1 MPKATSGMA
10 TDTLTLLNLAC
21 IKYTGCPLPSS
32 GGSGNNWKYDL
43 ALDEYVD
50 EPTFNPPDHPKYA
63 KWSPH
68 PYFNPLHLY
77 YPSYDFG
84 VRVLRSLLV
93 DEIRFCKNPIDNPN
107 RELIKSLA
115 NPFGVKG
122 VSVKIQLDFHSPA
135 AKIGRMFHPDREP
148 HKYPYFPE
156 YGDVRR
162 TEARHHPTT
171 EQLDLGIMRRKLRK
185 QEGEWNIGHWT
196 GGDWKYDIWTAK
208 GNLRKKKETAEII
221 YNLKYLAIGM
231 SYTADIYWFKDFHT
245 NWHNIQTQLRRTA
258 YTPEWTYAGK
268 NFQQWIKPI
277 VDKEPQLEPE
287 DWVRIFTP
295 EKINKQEKINKALIA
310 NFPTTITF

>member
-1 MPKATSGMA
+1 MPKPTCGRAN
-10 TDTLTLLNLAC
+10 DPLTLLNLAC
-21 IKYTGCPLPSS
+21 IKYTGHSLPTSD
-32 GGSGNNWKYDL
+32 GSFSNWKYSV

-63 KWSPH
+63 RWSPH

-93 DEIRFCKNPIDNPN
+93 DEIRFCKNPIDNTN

-115 NPFGVKG
+115 NPFGVEG
-122 VSVKIQLDFHSPA
+122 VSVKITLDFNSLP

-148 HKYPYFPE
+148 HQYPYFPN
-156 YGDVRR
+156 YGHNRGTQVK
-162 TEARHHPTT
+162 HHPTT
-171 EQLDLGIMRRKLRK
+171 EVLDEQILRSKLK
-185 QEGEWNIGHWT
+185 TTSPPSWE
-196 GGDWKYDIWTAK
+196 WKYDIWTAK
-208 GNLRKKKETAEII
+208 GMLRKKKETAEII

-231 SYTADIYWFKDFHT
+231 SYSADTYWFKNYNCSWYGILVQLKP
-245 NWHNIQTQLRRTA
+245 NWLAHQS
-258 YTPEWTYAGK
+258 EWTYAGK
-268 NFQQWIKPI
+268 NYYEWIKPI
-277 VDKEPQLEPE
+277 IDKEPQLEPE

-295 EKINKQEKINKALIA
+295 DKINKQEKINKTLIA

>member
-1 MPKATSGMA
+1 MPKATCGRA
-10 TDTLTLLNLAC
+10 NDPLTLLNLAC
-21 IKYTGCPLPSS
+21 IKYTGHSLPTSD
-32 GGSGNNWKYDL
+32 GSFSNWKYSV

-50 EPTFNPPDHPKYA
+50 ELTKYA
-63 KWSPH
+63 RWSPH

-93 DEIRFCKNPIDNPN
+93 DEIRFCKNPIDNQN

-122 VSVKIQLDFHSPA
+122 VSVKIQLEFNSLPS
-135 AKIGRMFHPDREP
+135 KIGRMFHPDREP
-148 HKYPYFPE
+148 HEYPYFPN
-156 YGDVRR
+156 YGNDRR
-162 TEARHHPTT
+162 TQVKHHPTT
-171 EQLDLGIMRRKLRK
+171 EALDEQILRCKLRT
-185 QEGEWNIGHWT
+185 EGCTHNCTLILN
-196 GGDWKYDIWTAK
+196 GGWKYDIWTAK

-231 SYTADIYWFKDFHT
+231 SYSADTYWFK
-245 NWHNIQTQLRRTA
+245 NYNCSWYSIQIELKRAPYRS
-258 YTPEWTYAGK
+258 EWTYAGK
-268 NFQQWIKPI
+268 DYYQWIKPI

-295 EKINKQEKINKALIA
+295 DKINKQEKINKTLIA

>member
-1 MPKATSGMA
+1 MAKANNP
-10 TDTLTLLNLAC
+10 LTLLNLAC
-21 IKYTGCPLPSS
+21 IKYTGYPLPSS
-32 GGSGNNWKYDL
+32 GGSGSNWKYDL

-93 DEIRFCKNPIDNPN
+93 DEIKFCKNPRDNPN

-122 VSVKIQLDFHSPA
+122 VSVKIELDFNSLP
-135 AKIGRMFHPDREP
+135 AKINRMFHPDREP
-148 HKYPYFPE
+148 HEYPFFPE
-156 YGDVRR
+156 YGGRR

-171 EQLDLGIMRRKLRK
+171 EALDEGILRRKLRT
-185 QEGEWNIGHWT
+185 ED
-196 GGDWKYDIWTAK
+196 GDWKYDIWTTK
-208 GNLRKKKETAEII
+208 GLLRKKKETAEII

-231 SYTADIYWFKDFHT
+231 SYTADTYWFKDFNCSGWDIKFQIRGVGMMH
-245 NWHNIQTQLRRTA
+245 
-258 YTPEWTYAGK
+258 PWTYAGK
-268 NFQQWIKPI
+268 NYYQWIKPFI
-277 VDKEPQLEPE
+277 DKEPQLEPE

-295 EKINKQEKINKALIA
+295 DKINKQEKINNALIA